1 MHRSISPHNS
11 RGLMATIVRLSL
23 AFSTVVLLS
32 PLYQA
37 LAQPPASPSTPKVLQ
52 IFREE
57 VKPGKGAAH
66 EKVEVGWPQA
76 FAKANYPVHYLA
88 MTSMAGPNEA
98 WFLEGY
104 DSFASIE
111 KAEQLIDKNTTLKT
125 ELEKLSERDG
135 ELLSGMRTLITTY
148 RDDLS
153 YRPNVTLSQMRY
165 MTVTTARVRPGHDS
179 DFVALRKIVTA
190 AHEKANMDEHW
201 AMYQVVSGAPAGTY
215 LLFLPMKS
223 MAQMDAYAEI
233 HGKPYQDAL
242 GEENQKK
249 VRELASTA
257 VMTVESTLFAFN
269 PKMSYVSKEFAA
281 GDPDFWMTKPH
292 KTKK

>member
-37 LAQPPASPSTPKVLQ
+37 LAQPPASPSMPKVVL
-52 IFREE
+52 IYREE

-88 MTSMAGPNEA
+88 MTSMAGQNEA

-111 KAEQLIDKNTTLKT
+111 KADQAIDKNTTLKT

-165 MTVTTARVRPGHDS
+165 MTVMTMRVRLGHDS
-179 DFVALRKIVTA
+179 DFVAMRKIVNA
-190 AHEKANMDEHW
+190 GHEKANIDEHW
-201 AMYQVVSGAPAGTY
+201 AIYQVVSGAPAGTY

-257 VMTVESTLFAFN
+257 VMT
-269 PKMSYVSKEFAA
+269 
-281 GDPDFWMTKPH
+281 
-292 KTKK
+292 

>member
-1 MHRSISPHNS
+1 MDRSISPHNS
-11 RGLMATIVRLSL
+11 RDLMASMVRLSL
-23 AFSTVVLLS
+23 AFGTLVLLS

-37 LAQPPASPSTPKVLQ
+37 LAQTPVVPSTPKVLR
-52 IFREE
+52 IYREE

-88 MTSMAGPNEA
+88 MTSITGPNEA

-111 KAEQLIDKNTTLKT
+111 KAGQTIDNNAALKA
-125 ELEKLSERDG
+125 ELDKLSERDG
-135 ELLSGMRTLITTY
+135 ELLSGMRILITTY

-153 YRPNVTLSQMRY
+153 YGSNVTLSQMRY
-165 MTVTTARVRPGHDS
+165 MTVTMTRVRPGHDS
-179 DFVALRKIVTA
+179 EFVALRKIVSA

-201 AMYQVVSGAPAGTY
+201 AVYQVVSGAPAGTY

-223 MAQMDAYAEI
+223 MAQMDVAQEI
-233 HGKPYQDAL
+233 HGEPYQDAL
-242 GEENQKK
+242 GEENQRK
-249 VRELASTA
+249 VRELSSAA
-257 VMTVESTLFAFN
+257 IMTSESSLFAFN
-269 PKMSYVSKEFAA
+269 PGMSYPSKEFAA
-281 GDPDFWMTKPH
+281 GDPDFWMPKPP
-292 KTKK
+292 KMKK

>member
-1 MHRSISPHNS
+1 MHQSISPHNS
-11 RGLMATIVRLSL
+11 RGLISTVLRLSL
-23 AFSTVVLLS
+23 AFGTLVLLS

-37 LAQPPASPSTPKVLQ
+37 LGQPPASPSPPKVLR

-57 VKPGKGAAH
+57 VKPGKVAAH
-66 EKVEVGWPQA
+66 EKIEVGWPQA
-76 FAKANYPVHYLA
+76 FAKANYPVHYVA

-98 WFLEGY
+98 WFLEGN

-111 KAEQLIDKNTTLKT
+111 KAEQVVEKNATLKA

-135 ELLSGMRTLITTY
+135 ELLSVGRTILATY
-148 RDDLS
+148 REDLS

-165 MTVTTARVRPGHDS
+165 MTVTTTRVRPGHDS
-179 DFVALRKIVTA
+179 EFVALRKIVNA

-215 LLFLPMKS
+215 LLFLPIKS
-223 MAQMDAYAEI
+223 MAQMDGAQEI
-233 HGKPYQDAL
+233 HGKPFQDAL

-249 VRELASTA
+249 VRELSSSAI
-257 VMTVESTLFAFN
+257 MTSESTLFAFS
-269 PKMSYVSKEFAA
+269 PKMSYPSKEFAT
-281 GDPDFWMTKPH
+281 GDPDFWMPKPH